1 MPAMEWGMGTLP
13 PAPGLGRLPL
23 LTFRF
28 WLCVLPPPDGPEPLG
43 SSGSYKEAVPFG
55 CSARFKRHPRGLPS
69 PVPNSDRSHR
79 LCGLGREGFCGSR
92 GTSAELSPH
101 WEVGVAQEGGS
112 QVLRPLW
119 QRRLLPPGGF
129 RGQRVG
135 ANMPEGLPVSGTPPT
150 SQTQSTAG
158 HGAPAGCS
166 PPALGRKRVVFPCCV
181 TGGES
186 GDLEVNMQAVRR
198 AGDH

>member
-28 WLCVLPPPDGPEPLG
+28 WLVFCLLRMAPSLWAPLG
-43 SSGSYKEAVPFG
+43 LTRRLCLLAAQPGSRDTHGVSP
-55 CSARFKRHPRGLPS
+55 HLPQT
-69 PVPNSDRSHR
+69 DRSHR
-79 LCGLGREGFCGSR
+79 LGGLGREGFCGSR

-150 SQTQSTAG
+150 DPEYCRARGSCWLQ
-158 HGAPAGCS
+158 PGCS
-166 PPALGRKRVVFPCCV
+166 GEKRVVFPCCV

-186 GDLEVNMQAVRR
+186 GDLRSICR
-198 AGDH
+198 P